1 MAIGGQR
8 PHIRGFDPVESLHS
22 PEPSLR
28 KRHPLQPNRQHAWH
42 TGITADGIQCLL
54 GLDSDAAV
62 CLRFS
67 PEGDFLGAE
76 TRQFREAGIPQVD
89 LDHLP
94 KREGHSIPAT
104 IASVNIPGCE
114 AVASWAAELF
124 ERKAAVHVLEFEFP
138 ERNIALRPMPAIYEE
153 FLESPWAYDEEER
166 FSLAVKIRRWRDLQR
181 FVFNWHGEHW
191 CASDGL
197 IHS

>member
-1 MAIGGQR
+1 VAIAAEH
-8 PHIRGFDPVESLHS
+8 PHIPQLEPVDSLHS

-28 KRHPLQPNRQHAWH
+28 KQHSLQPNRQHAWH
-42 TGITADGIQCLL
+42 TGVAADGTQYFL

-67 PEGDFLGAE
+67 PEGHFLDAE
-76 TRQFREAGIPQVD
+76 TRPFLQAGIPPVD

-94 KREGHSIPAT
+94 AREGHSIPAT
-104 IASVNIPGCE
+104 IASANPRGCE
-114 AVASWAAELF
+114 AVAHWAAELIA
-124 ERKAAVHVLEFEFP
+124 RKGAVHVLEFEFP
-138 ERNIALRPMPAIYEE
+138 ERHIALRSMPAIYEE

-166 FSLAVKIRRWRDLQR
+166 FALAVKIRRWRDLER
-181 FVFNWHGEHW
+181 FVVQWHGEHW